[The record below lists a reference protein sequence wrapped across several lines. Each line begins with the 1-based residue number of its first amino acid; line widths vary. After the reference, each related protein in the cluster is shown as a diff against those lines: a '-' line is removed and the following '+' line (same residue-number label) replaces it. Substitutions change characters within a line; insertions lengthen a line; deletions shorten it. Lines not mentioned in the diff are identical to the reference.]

1 MRRVM
6 NECKCK
12 GIRTCLLC
20 ERAGAVPAV
29 WPKVQHT
36 LYQCH
41 KCGKLSANAVP
52 SPDVSP
58 FYTCSSS
65 CAIVTTLAGK
75 DGGCGDFCGT
85 LVVKNFLTEKEEE
98 DLVTAL
104 DASPWVGS
112 QEGRQKQA
120 R

>member
-1 MRRVM
+1 M

-20 ERAGAVPAV
+20 ERAGAVAAV
-29 WPKVQHT
+29 WPKAEHT

-41 KCGKLSANAVP
+41 RCGKLSVDAAP
-52 SPDVSP
+52 SREVSP
-58 FYTCSSS
+58 LHTCSSS

-75 DGGCGDFCGT
+75 DVDFCGT
-85 LVVKNFLTEKEEE
+85 LVVKDFLTEKEEQ
-98 DLVTAL
+98 DLVTAF
-104 DASPWVGS
+104 DASPWAGS
-112 QEGRQKQA
+112 QEGRRKQA